1 MKETDRAAAVI
12 EGLALMGI
20 DAWMDGSD
28 LFIEGDPML
37 STPAGLRFDAKGD
50 HRLAMT
56 WAVAGLCGANPI
68 EIQGFDAVSVS
79 YPGFLD
85 DIRMLAR

>member
-1 MKETDRAAAVI
+1 MPWLVEAMKDVPGCDKSRGADELRVKETDRAAAVI

-37 STPAGLRFDAKGD
+37 STPG
-50 HRLAMT
+50 
-56 WAVAGLCGANPI
+56 WALT
-68 EIQGFDAVSVS
+68 
-79 YPGFLD
+79 
-85 DIRMLAR
+85 IRMM